1 MAFVNFIVYEVLN
14 EPAVLVGLMAF
25 LGLALMRK
33 PFSKVMSG
41 TLKSILGFVILGAG
55 ANLLVGSLNNL
66 GPMIQEAFNIQGV
79 IPTNEAIVALAQQT
93 FGRETAL
100 IMGFGFI
107 ANLFF
112 ARFTPLKYIFL
123 TGHHIFFMAA
133 LLSAVLGTAGLTGV
147 PLIVVGAIILGLVMV
162 IFPALGEP
170 FMKKIT
176 GGSDVAIG
184 HFGTTGYIAAGLV
197 GKMVGDP
204 EDSTE
209 DIEFSDSLSF
219 LKESVLSTMLT
230 MILIFFIVS
239 LIAGRDIYSQ
249 YSGGKSIFMFS
260 LMQGITFAAGVN
272 IILTGVRMIIGEIVP
287 AFQGIAEKLVPDA
300 KPALDCPVTFT
311 YAPNAVIIG
320 FLFSFLGGLISM
332 FLLGPLGLALIIPGM
347 VPHFF
352 TGATAGVFGNATG
365 GKKGAMFG
373 AFVNGVLISF
383 LPAML
388 LPVLG
393 SLGFANT
400 TFGDADF
407 GVVGIVVGFIAKL
420 FT

>member
-1 MAFVNFIVYEVLN
+1 MALINFIVYEILN
-14 EPAVLVGLMAF
+14 EPAVLVGLMTF
-25 LGLALMRK
+25 LGLALMKK
-33 PFSKVMSG
+33 PVSKVISG

-55 ANLLVGSLNNL
+55 ANVLVGSLNNL

-93 FGRETAL
+93 FGSETAM

-107 ANLFF
+107 ANLII
-112 ARFTPLKYIFL
+112 ARLTPLKYIFL

-133 LLSAVLGTAGLTGV
+133 LLSAVLGTAGMTGA
-147 PLIVVGAIILGLVMV
+147 PLIIVGAIILGFVMV
-162 IFPALGEP
+162 LFPALAEP

-176 GGSDVAIG
+176 GGTDVALG
-184 HFGTTGYIAAGLV
+184 HFGTTGYVAAGLV
-197 GKMVGDP
+197 GKFVGDA

-209 DIEFSDSLSF
+209 DIEVPQSLSF
-219 LKESVLSTMLT
+219 LKESVLSTTLT
-230 MILIFFIVS
+230 MIIIFFVVS
-239 LIAGRDIYSQ
+239 LIAGQDIYSQ
-249 YSGGKSIFMFS
+249 YSDGKSIFMFS

-287 AFQGIAEKLVPDA
+287 AFQGIGEKLVPDA
-300 KPALDCPVTFT
+300 KPALDCPITFT

-320 FLFSFLGGLISM
+320 FLFSFLGGLVSM

-352 TGATAGVFGNATG
+352 TGATAGVFGNSTG
-365 GKKGAMFG
+365 GKKGAMLG

-400 TFGDADF
+400 TFGDSDF
-407 GVVGIVVGFIAKL
+407 GVVGIIIGFVAKL
-420 FT
+420 FA

>member
-123 TGHHIFFMAA
+123 TGHHTFFMAA
-133 LLSAVLGTAGLTGV
+133 LLSAVLGTAGITGV
-147 PLIVVGAIILGLVMV
+147 PLIIIGAIILGLVMV

-230 MILIFFIVS
+230 MIVIFFVVS

-365 GKKGAMFG
+365 GKRGAMLG

-420 FT
+420 FG

>member
-1 MAFVNFIVYEVLN
+1 MALLNFIVYEVLN
-14 EPAVLVGLMAF
+14 EPAVLVGLMTF
-25 LGLALMRK
+25 LGLALMKK
-33 PFSKVMSG
+33 PVSKVISG

-55 ANLLVGSLNNL
+55 ANVLIGSLNNL
-66 GPMIQEAFNIQGV
+66 GPMIQDAFNIQGV

-93 FGRETAL
+93 FGSETAL
-100 IMGFGFI
+100 IMAFGFI
-107 ANLFF
+107 ANLVI
-112 ARFTPLKYIFL
+112 ARLTPLKYIFL

-133 LLSAVLGTAGLTGV
+133 LLSAVLGTAGMTGA
-147 PLIVVGAIILGLVMV
+147 PLIIVGALILGFVMV
-162 IFPALGEP
+162 LFPAIAEP

-176 GGSDVAIG
+176 GGSDVALG
-184 HFGTTGYIAAGLV
+184 HFGTTGYVAAGLV
-197 GKMVGDP
+197 GKAVGNK
-204 EDSTE
+204 EHSTE
-209 DIEFSDSLSF
+209 DLEVPKSLSF
-219 LKESVLSTMLT
+219 LKESVLSTTLT
-230 MILIFFIVS
+230 MIIIFFVVS
-239 LIAGRDIYSQ
+239 LIAGREIYSQ
-249 YSGGKSIFMFS
+249 YSGGKSIVMFS

-287 AFQGIAEKLVPDA
+287 AFQGIGEKLVPDA
-300 KPALDCPVTFT
+300 KPALDCPITFT

-320 FLFSFLGGLISM
+320 FLFSFLGGLVSM

-365 GKKGAMFG
+365 GRRGAMIG

-383 LPAML
+383 LPALL

-407 GVVGIVVGFIAKL
+407 GVVGIIIGYIAKL
-420 FT
+420 FA